1 MTLIASRLV
10 ISESLLFVFELYRDI
25 RHIVHRLS
33 LIRSWDLI
41 SGFHRVDLLTS
52 FYTMKLSWF
61 CWLRLSVF
69 KLTALSRQ
77 LNHYSAPFL
86 TRQAFFYLFLKD
98 FLLDLY
104 WLACSP
110 LFRVASVVI
119 IGNLFLVVK
128 SFYYFKLQ
136 YSLLLFSFYF
146 LFYIYVCLFTF
157 FLHLLTIFTPILLN
171 LLAFSLHLPIH
182 HHLYN

>member
-10 ISESLLFVFELYRDI
+10 ISESLLFCVELYRDI
-25 RHIVHRLS
+25 RHICTSFVSYTILRSDLQFALCRS
-33 LIRSWDLI
+33 LDQFL
-41 SGFHRVDLLTS
+41 HYEVVMVLLTA
-52 FYTMKLSWF
+52 FE
-61 CWLRLSVF
+61 RF

-128 SFYYFKLQ
+128 DFYYFKLQ
-136 YSLLLFSFYF
+136 YFLLLFSFYF
-146 LFYIYVCLFTF
+146 FFYIYVCLFTF
-157 FLHLLTIFTPILLN
+157 SLHLLTIFTPISLN
-171 LLAFSLHLPIH
+171 LLAFSLYLPIH